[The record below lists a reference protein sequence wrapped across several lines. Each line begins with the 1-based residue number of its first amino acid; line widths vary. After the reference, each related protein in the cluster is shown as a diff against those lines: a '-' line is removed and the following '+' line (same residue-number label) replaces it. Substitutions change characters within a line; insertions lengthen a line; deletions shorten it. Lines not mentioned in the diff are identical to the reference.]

1 MVLLH
6 QAKLARQEAMNFSKV
21 GKGVLYEKLRTY
33 KNMLRRERQEKR
45 EMKERLVNAFEHARI
60 IKEQN
65 KRLLEKQ
72 RREREGWQQL
82 IRNIKE
88 KQRAELQ
95 KLKDELGSQSASK
108 LDRMRQLS
116 QFGERVMREL
126 GALQEHLQEVRQ
138 ETVDNV
144 LLEDD
149 DEFEDSL
156 LGGGKDKTSG
166 TDEEPPSSAP
176 AGMGRSNNQTP
187 LPRLS
192 PEDRAA
198 GGFFITQ

>member
-60 IKEQN
+60 IKDQN

-72 RREREGWQQL
+72 HREREGWQQL

-95 KLKDELGSQSASK
+95 QLKDELGSQSASK

-156 LGGGKDKTSG
+156 SRPQGPDRGA
-166 TDEEPPSSAP
+166 DEDHPSSAP
-176 AGMGRSNNQTP
+176 SAVGRV
-187 LPRLS
+187 
-192 PEDRAA
+192 
-198 GGFFITQ
+198 

>member
-1 MVLLH
+1 
-6 QAKLARQEAMNFSKV
+6 
-21 GKGVLYEKLRTY
+21 
-33 KNMLRRERQEKR
+33 
-45 EMKERLVNAFEHARI
+45 MKERLVNAFEHARI

-88 KQRAELQ
+88 KQRQELQ

-108 LDRMRQLS
+108 MDRMRQLS

-149 DEFEDSL
+149 DELEDSL
-156 LGGGKDKTSG
+156 LRGGRGSGKEDGNISS
-166 TDEEPPSSAP
+166 DNEPPSSAP
-176 AGMGRSNNQTP
+176 AQVGRPSGG
-187 LPRLS
+187 LPKIGS
-192 PEDRAA
+192 PG
-198 GGFFITQ
+198 GGFFITQNY

>member
-6 QAKLARQEAMNFSKV
+6 QAKQARQEAMNFSKV

-72 RREREGWQQL
+72 RREREGWQEL
-82 IRNIKE
+82 IRTIKE
-88 KQRAELQ
+88 KQRAELT
-95 KLKDELGSQSASK
+95 KLREELGSQSASK
-108 LDRMRQLS
+108 VDRMRQLS

-126 GALQEHLQEVRQ
+126 GALQEHLHEVRQ
-138 ETVDNV
+138 ETVDSV

-156 LGGGKDKTSG
+156 LKAEGADKG
-166 TDEEPPSSAP
+166 PDEDHPSSAP
-176 AGMGRSNNQTP
+176 SAVGRV
-187 LPRLS
+187 
-192 PEDRAA
+192 
-198 GGFFITQ
+198 